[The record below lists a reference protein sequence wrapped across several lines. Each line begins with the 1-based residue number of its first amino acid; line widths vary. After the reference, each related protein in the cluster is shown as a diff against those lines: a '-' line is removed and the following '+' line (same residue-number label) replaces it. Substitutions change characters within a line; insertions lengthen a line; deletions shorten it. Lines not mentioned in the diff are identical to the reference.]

1 MHFLTLVSPTGGSGG
16 GGGGD
21 ESASTASSDVS
32 GGGGSGKGG
41 APSAGGGGKPPK
53 EEPEVIREW
62 KQRQVAA
69 LEKKDADEEEAKLDL
84 RQQAKKELESWY
96 KQHNEQVTQSQ
107 STTDPS
113 AGGPKPFLNEFGA
126 HHRLVLCK
134 YES

>member
-1 MHFLTLVSPTGGSGG
+1 MDFLTLVSPTGGSGG

-32 GGGGSGKGG
+32 AVGGGGGKGG
-41 APSAGGGGKPPK
+41 APSAGGGKPPK

-96 KQHNEQVTQSQ
+96 KQHNEQVIIRT

-113 AGGPKPFLNEFGA
+113 PRGPKPLLTEFGA
-126 HHRLVLCK
+126 HHRLVLCV
-134 YES
+134 

>member
-1 MHFLTLVSPTGGSGG
+1 MDFLTLVSPTGGSGG

-32 GGGGSGKGG
+32 GGGGGSGKGG

-96 KQHNEQVTQSQ
+96 KQHNEQVTQSHLQ
-107 STTDPS
+107 PI
-113 AGGPKPFLNEFGA
+113 
-126 HHRLVLCK
+126 RLREGQNLC
-134 YES
+134 

>member
-1 MHFLTLVSPTGGSGG
+1 MDFLTLVSPTGGSGG

-32 GGGGSGKGG
+32 GVGGGSGKGG
-41 APSAGGGGKPPK
+41 APSAGGGKPPN

-62 KQRQVAA
+62 KQRQVAT

-96 KQHNEQVTQSQ
+96 KQHNEQVVTQSHLQ
-107 STTDPS
+107 PI
-113 AGGPKPFLNEFGA
+113 
-126 HHRLVLCK
+126 RLREGQNLC
-134 YES
+134 

>member
-1 MHFLTLVSPTGGSGG
+1 MDFLTLVSPTGGSGG

-96 KQHNEQVTQSQ
+96 KQHNEQVTQSHLQ
-107 STTDPS
+107 TI
-113 AGGPKPFLNEFGA
+113 
-126 HHRLVLCK
+126 RLREGQNLC
-134 YES
+134 

>member
-1 MHFLTLVSPTGGSGG
+1 MDFLTLVSPTGGSGG

-96 KQHNEQVTQSQ
+96 KQHNEQVTQSHLQ
-107 STTDPS
+107 PI
-113 AGGPKPFLNEFGA
+113 
-126 HHRLVLCK
+126 RLREGQNLC
-134 YES
+134 

>member
-1 MHFLTLVSPTGGSGG
+1 MDFLTLVSPTGGSGG

-32 GGGGSGKGG
+32 GVGGSGKGG

-96 KQHNEQVTQSQ
+96 KQHNEQVTQSHLR
-107 STTDPS
+107 PI
-113 AGGPKPFLNEFGA
+113 
-126 HHRLVLCK
+126 RLREGQNLC
-134 YES
+134 

>member
-1 MHFLTLVSPTGGSGG
+1 MDFLTLVSPTGGSGG

-84 RQQAKKELESWY
+84 RQQAMKELESWY
-96 KQHNEQVTQSQ
+96 KQHNEQVRIR
-107 STTDPS
+107 PS
-113 AGGPKPFLNEFGA
+113 HIYNRSVSKKAKTFAE
-126 HHRLVLCK
+126 
-134 YES
+134 

>member
-1 MHFLTLVSPTGGSGG
+1 MDFLTLVSPTGGSGG

-96 KQHNEQVTQSQ
+96 KQHNEQVMIRA

-113 AGGPKPFLNEFGA
+113 PRGPN
-126 HHRLVLCK
+126 LC
-134 YES
+134 